1 MVDMADFFGGLSS
14 GNIRLTDARINGGG
28 PLPTSLS
35 GPEGIN
41 GDPDGRYNFNDSLL
55 SSIAPYAGPKA
66 GRMGSDRNYQQIPH
80 RKQYPVPRVYL
91 PEPAWDSS
99 ETFDMS
105 HPIDMGDLVFIFNVN
120 YKHYLLEGKLV
131 VQQHTIEN
139 TMPNYNVFL
148 NVCSVNYVLAGV
160 CAYFHHYVRKPE
172 NQIQNAQDAHAW
184 YKLIFCLGL
193 DDRLKRIRKWYQQ
206 RKDVVDDKQKAF
218 DEILY
223 TMKLKLI
230 LQDIVRDKLK
240 PHGICSTSEKQ
251 GGQHETGYKPV
262 QAAASFY
269 VTLTVDGQNRDLVNI
284 WRAVDIAGGDLLM
297 LQLNYVE
304 CPEKYVLNHYY
315 KGWIQRSKPPVAHC
329 FQLVPGVARTSFL
342 PEKKKS
348 NANPEA
354 YYMQSLS
361 TIFKD
366 FKDVTA
372 QTCLPSAKAL
382 ELMLNAIFDNR
393 QCGYWHIGQC
403 YSMKQRFDNVRHK
416 VPSDDMAMT
425 RGPIMQI
432 NFAPVWHGSKND
444 LTRRLFQKYKDM
456 QDYLTVPEAKIPADV
471 EERLTEQFLFLAEHS
486 LVNTIGMFLFLVIL
500 ETYEKGEIHKNQ
512 FIRWIF
518 HWLNQ
523 LQGQASV
530 YRSGKVDT
538 TAPRAAGGSDDRRP
552 QMMDVRDQYEKAM
565 QGGAPV
571 DSETMRTVAAF
582 DTSVPRFKKARLTT
596 GSAAAAQSPETDA
609 GAAAMQEST
618 LVPVAGAEAGVAQ
631 ADSTV
636 SGDSLTRAEA
646 DWEADLA
653 AIFSEETNAGSS
665 TATKAR
671 GKGKPKSA

>member
-1 MVDMADFFGGLSS
+1 MVDMAAFFGGLSS

-131 VQQHTIEN
+131 ALQHSIDN

-160 CAYFHHYVRKPE
+160 CAYFFHYVRAPAA
-172 NQIQNAQDAHAW
+172 QIQNAQDAHAW

-193 DDRLKRIRKWYQQ
+193 DDRLKRIRKWFGNEEMNK
-206 RKDVVDDKQKAF
+206 RIAAGNHKEKAIV
-218 DEILY
+218 EIMY
-223 TMKLKLI
+223 TMELKLI

-315 KGWIQRSKPPVAHC
+315 KGWIQRSKPPVTHC
-329 FQLVPGVARTSFL
+329 SQLVPGVARTSFL

-361 TIFKD
+361 TLFQ
-366 FKDVTA
+366 DVNA

-444 LTRRLFQKYKDM
+444 LTRRLFQKYKRM
-456 QDYLTVPEAKIPADV
+456 HDYLPDPQAEIPADV

-500 ETYEKGEIHKNQ
+500 EKYETGETTK
-512 FIRWIF
+512 FIPWILD
-518 HWLNQ
+518 WLNQ

-538 TAPRAAGGSDDRRP
+538 TAPREAGGSNDGRP
-552 QMMDVRDQYEKAM
+552 GGQYSEM

-571 DSETMRTVAAF
+571 HSSAGDTIYTVAAF

-596 GSAAAAQSPETDA
+596 GSAAAAQSPETDT

-636 SGDSLTRAEA
+636 SGDSLARAEA